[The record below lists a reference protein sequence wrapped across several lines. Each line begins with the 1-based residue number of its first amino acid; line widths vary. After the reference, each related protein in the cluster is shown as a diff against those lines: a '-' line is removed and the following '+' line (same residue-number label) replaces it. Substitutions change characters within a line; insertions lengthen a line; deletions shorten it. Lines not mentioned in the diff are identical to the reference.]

1 MLGASR
7 EKTEFTM
14 ALPIDQGRPKPAGLL
29 LPMEQ
34 QNVDLCD
41 SSDRSSLAPEC
52 DTTLKKE
59 ECLSILRVR
68 IEFSERFYKNATEIY
83 IKSKDQELVCLDADP
98 YRNVLTFQT
107 LNDEKLGKLDHNTIF
122 NKIMTL
128 LDLTYN
134 GKEMGI
140 NSNNDSWPHVCSNTW

>member
-1 MLGASR
+1 MEDTTKAPS
-7 EKTEFTM
+7 TM
-14 ALPIDQGRPKPAGLL
+14 
-29 LPMEQ
+29 
-34 QNVDLCD
+34 DLCD

-59 ECLSILRVR
+59 ECLSILRMR

-83 IKSKDQELVCLDADP
+83 IKSKDQELVSLDADP

-122 NKIMTL
+122 NKLMKKRM
-128 LDLTYN
+128 LTCGFAKSFHRFYAN
-134 GKEMGI
+134 LGI
-140 NSNNDSWPHVCSNTW
+140 S